1 VERTMIS
8 HFWNLC
14 RACPALDVDK
24 LHSEYRSTYRWH
36 EYTPKQQQVVRKPPL
51 PISGTAGLDGSE
63 FSRKKKHPEV
73 AYKSHDFFDP
83 NAVAHGTR
91 ASRQAERE
99 SSAMQRRSQSEG
111 PVKRNPLFQSEY
123 RLQFASNKKGRE
135 RSYDKDEIRPQESK
149 PAVSYPPPAPSSSW
163 NRRQT
168 SLRCRETRDEPV
180 EPREREP
187 KKSISMGQIQPTGNQ
202 PTSGQILTG
211 GAAKPNHQLNGSADV
226 DAVDGP
232 DGGPEIGPTTSL
244 TASPARRKEY
254 KSEYKNKFRPFSQY
268 EYVGEGKFFNTSN
281 SPPSEA
287 DGPSSLVRLDKME
300 KIEKL
305 EGEPWY
311 KEVQELR
318 KVANDYKCRGWGT
331 DLVPPHMS
339 QIYTQQLNLHEQAA
353 KRESLSALALAISTP
368 RSLNK
373 EEKERENQRKL
384 SPAPH
389 APLRLARPKTAPS
402 KAKKSA
408 SRPESAQAS
417 PITRTDKT
425 EKENLVPAGE
435 AAKKGISRA
444 SSKGASRDTSRP
456 PSAIENH
463 MDYFRE
469 PVVKS
474 PPEPTRVKSPEQLL
488 MRSPDPI
495 NWTVPLDTGKTFSV
509 TQSVRDSDSA
519 RNSPMSDHSSHF
531 DSVSGTAIN
540 LGLHSVNEK
549 GSLHY
554 PKVSALAREAKELQ
568 GKSSHTKDEN
578 TNQGRV
584 FVNGK
589 DTKDSVEADTT
600 KLNGTNEPPLTKV
613 PAHPT
618 NTTKPASAIPVS
630 KGPAAVTNIKCLDDP
645 SFSFD
650 APAKVSNSASG
661 LPALAQPRPV
671 KAEPEKG
678 QANKNDNTNTTAAA
692 PAATSATANTA
703 AAPAA
708 DEKASTGSTPPDNN
722 STNATPAPNKAVT
735 TAPPRDTEPASAP
748 PQPTPTK
755 SPTAAAAAVGAKATD
770 AAATTATG
778 AEPAPTPA
786 ASTAAATASRP
797 SGGAS
802 TTPSS
807 IPVPVSS
814 CKTGP
819 SAGGSTSMTAPST
832 SPAAPSHTMSSSTS
846 SSFPSSIP
854 VPINQSPAPKKPSYR
869 VLEDPDL
876 DLSKPM
882 GTPYKVL
889 EDPGMMTASIYHPS
903 TDGKGGAGNI

>member
-1 VERTMIS
+1 M
-8 HFWNLC
+8 
-14 RACPALDVDK
+14 
-24 LHSEYRSTYRWH
+24 
-36 EYTPKQQQVVRKPPL
+36 
-51 PISGTAGLDGSE
+51 
-63 FSRKKKHPEV
+63 
-73 AYKSHDFFDP
+73 
-83 NAVAHGTR
+83 
-91 ASRQAERE
+91 
-99 SSAMQRRSQSEG
+99 
-111 PVKRNPLFQSEY
+111 
-123 RLQFASNKKGRE
+123 
-135 RSYDKDEIRPQESK
+135 
-149 PAVSYPPPAPSSSW
+149 
-163 NRRQT
+163 
-168 SLRCRETRDEPV
+168 
-180 EPREREP
+180 
-187 KKSISMGQIQPTGNQ
+187 
-202 PTSGQILTG
+202 
-211 GAAKPNHQLNGSADV
+211 
-226 DAVDGP
+226 
-232 DGGPEIGPTTSL
+232 
-244 TASPARRKEY
+244 ASPARRKEY

-540 LGLHSVNEK
+540 LGMHSVNEK

-568 GKSSHTKDEN
+568 GKSSQKKDDKVEKATVSEGN
-578 TNQGRV
+578 AEIPAAPQDETPNCTAIESESSGYV
-584 FVNGK
+584 TASSATAKVNGTTEPSTNGEEKEQK
-589 DTKDSVEADTT
+589 DKNDNKTAPIKPNEMGKQTT
-600 KLNGTNEPPLTKV
+600 NL
-613 PAHPT
+613 
-618 NTTKPASAIPVS
+618 
-630 KGPAAVTNIKCLDDP
+630 KCLEDP
-645 SFSFD
+645 TFSFD
-650 APAKVSNSASG
+650 EPKPSSVSAK
-661 LPALAQPRPV
+661 PPV
-671 KAEPEKG
+671 
-678 QANKNDNTNTTAAA
+678 DTTANPSDSK
-692 PAATSATANTA
+692 PA
-703 AAPAA
+703 
-708 DEKASTGSTPPDNN
+708 E
-722 STNATPAPNKAVT
+722 
-735 TAPPRDTEPASAP
+735 
-748 PQPTPTK
+748 
-755 SPTAAAAAVGAKATD
+755 
-770 AAATTATG
+770 
-778 AEPAPTPA
+778 
-786 ASTAAATASRP
+786 
-797 SGGAS
+797 SG
-802 TTPSS
+802 P
-807 IPVPVSS
+807 
-814 CKTGP
+814 
-819 SAGGSTSMTAPST
+819 
-832 SPAAPSHTMSSSTS
+832 
-846 SSFPSSIP
+846 
-854 VPINQSPAPKKPSYR
+854 PKKPSYR
-869 VLEDPDL
+869 VLEDPEL
-876 DLSKPM
+876 DMPKPK
-882 GTPYKVL
+882 GSPYKVL
-889 EDPGMMTASIYHPS
+889 EDPMTASFYEPAKAEG
-903 TDGKGGAGNI
+903 TKGRPEEVADG